1 MEIYS
6 MTLDVNIHLT
16 INIHQNMI
24 FQLYSV
30 ELETKTVT
38 CLDAQHMA
46 AATTIVA
53 FFAGSEVCGS
63 TIITAVQ
70 QNVFPLVYRLLG
82 KWKSLNH
89 VYFPF
94 SSFVTLDITKFNEYM
109 IKNTFFL
116 HRSLSPTNIS
126 CSQSGEKLL
135 VFSEE
140 CIPRVVWAQYIS
152 VPGQRFPELVDH
164 YVLLGQDDKMVLLRK
179 LVMRGAAVPPR
190 SLDCD
195 IDAFSDP
202 RLAPHVHVYN
212 DGP

>member
-109 IKNTFFL
+109 IKNTFFSCIEACHPL
-116 HRSLSPTNIS
+116 IFLVRNQEKSCWCLVRSVSHEWCGHSTSVYQGRGSPS
-126 CSQSGEKLL
+126 
-135 VFSEE
+135 
-140 CIPRVVWAQYIS
+140 W
-152 VPGQRFPELVDH
+152 
-164 YVLLGQDDKMVLLRK
+164 
-179 LVMRGAAVPPR
+179 
-190 SLDCD
+190 
-195 IDAFSDP
+195 
-202 RLAPHVHVYN
+202 
-212 DGP
+212 